1 MEREREGGRE
11 REIYELL
18 LNFKK
23 AVVMP
28 ALFSSLSLLNR
39 KFDTAIKKQQHR
51 FEASRQAYQ
60 MHRFCGGFNLFF

>member
-1 MEREREGGRE
+1 MERERERE
-11 REIYELL
+11 RERYVLL

-28 ALFSSLSLLNR
+28 ALFSGQFTFESFSLSLSLLNR

-51 FEASRQAYQ
+51 IEASRQAYQ
-60 MHRFCGGFNLFF
+60 LH